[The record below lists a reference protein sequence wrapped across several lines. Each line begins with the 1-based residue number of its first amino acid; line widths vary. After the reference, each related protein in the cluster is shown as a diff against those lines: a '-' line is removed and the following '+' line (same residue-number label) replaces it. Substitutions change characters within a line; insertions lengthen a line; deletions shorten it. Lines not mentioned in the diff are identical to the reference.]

1 MDIPISAGTELD
13 DLARR
18 VQAGEEVVLTR
29 DGAPAVRLAP
39 VEVSEPRETN
49 LTWHQMTPQER
60 RVQLEALVAG
70 FRDTPNDGIS
80 AAHSQDFLY
89 GWDGL
94 PR

>member
-1 MDIPISAGTELD
+1 MDVPISAGTELD

-18 VQAGEEVVLTR
+18 EEVVLTR

-39 VEVSEPRETN
+39 VEAN
-49 LTWHQMTPQER
+49 KADLTWLQMTPEER
-60 RVQLEALVAG
+60 MVRLEALVAS

-80 AAHSQDFLY
+80 AARSQDFLY